1 MAWGDSMALKQT
13 VNTIFEK
20 CKEHFCNK
28 PIPQDFFPSKIVS
41 QLIIEAEHAK
51 VTTINGILVPNQY
64 TFAVTQEEY
73 HMIADIVSPLQARI
87 VVCLAEE
94 LERLRYHTQGTL
106 SFQFVVREEEDRAV
120 SVMPLQLD
128 ANEKQTVESPTE
140 EEMDDCNSTRVFDKV
155 STMQAKPAEKQ
166 AVICV
171 VDGVDIGKR
180 FVFTDNRVNIGRREN
195 NDLVLTDGSV
205 SRLHAYIIKEAGN
218 HILHDARSLNGT
230 YLNEVQIIKQVL
242 YAGDT
247 IKIGNTVIEYEL
259 M

>member
-1 MAWGDSMALKQT
+1 MALKQT

-28 PIPQDFFPSKIVS
+28 PIPQGFFPSQIASK
-41 QLIIEAEHAK
+41 LINEAEHSK

-73 HMIADIVSPLQARI
+73 HMIADIVAPLQAR
-87 VVCLAEE
+87 VLVCLAEE
-94 LERLRYHTQGTL
+94 LERLRYQTQGTL
-106 SFQFVVREEEDRAV
+106 SFQFVVREDDEAQAVAVPIKTDIEE
-120 SVMPLQLD
+120 
-128 ANEKQTVESPTE
+128 KYIVEAPAEDEPS
-140 EEMDDCNSTRVFDKV
+140 DCNSTRVFDKV
-155 STMQAKPAEKQ
+155 ATRQATSVTKQ

-171 VDGVDIGKR
+171 IDGIDIDKR
-180 FVFTDNRVNIGRREN
+180 FVFADNRVNIGRREN

-230 YLNEVQIIKQVL
+230 YLNDIQIIKQVL
-242 YAGDT
+242 HAGDI
-247 IKIGNTVIEYEL
+247 IKVGNTVIEYEL

>member
-1 MAWGDSMALKQT
+1 MALKQT

-28 PIPQDFFPSKIVS
+28 PIPQGFFPSQIVS
-41 QLIIEAEHAK
+41 QLILEAEHSK
-51 VTTINGILVPNQY
+51 VTTVNGILVPNQY
-64 TFAVTQEEY
+64 TFAITQEEY
-73 HMIADIVSPLQARI
+73 RTIADIISPLQAR
-87 VVCLAEE
+87 VLVCLAEE
-94 LERLRYHTQGTL
+94 LAKLRYHTQGTL
-106 SFQFVVREEEDRAV
+106 SFQFVVRDGEEREAIM
-120 SVMPLQLD
+120 SVQPNIQEEQ
-128 ANEKQTVESPTE
+128 AAESPTE
-140 EEMDDCNSTRVFDKV
+140 DEKDDCDSTRVFDKV
-155 STMQAKPAEKQ
+155 STMQLKSVEKQ

-171 VDGVDIGKR
+171 VDGVDVGKR
-180 FVFTDNRVNIGRREN
+180 FVFADNRVNIGRREN

-242 YAGDT
+242 HAGDT
-247 IKIGNTVIEYEL
+247 IKVGNTIIEYEL